1 MEKMVFTRDEAE
13 FMRRAIELADRGR
26 FGVHPNP
33 RVGAVVVQD
42 GEIIGEGYHARFG
55 GPHAEVEALRAAG
68 EGARGAE
75 LYVTL
80 EPCRHYGKTPPC
92 TKALIEA
99 GVTRVSFG
107 ARDPHVKV
115 SGGGAEDLSAAGID
129 VRMGLLASE
138 CERLIRTFT
147 KRVRL
152 GMPWVT
158 LKSAMT
164 LDGKVATHSGASR
177 WITSKASR
185 RVVHEKRA
193 EVDAI
198 MTGLGTVLA
207 DDPMLNVRL
216 EGEGDFRSPHRIVLD
231 PEGQL
236 PSDCRIA
243 QSAGRQRTTLVV
255 SNQLPKER
263 WKRFQEQ
270 GLDLLPLPCR
280 ANAFDWKDLLRW
292 CGDLPMNEVL
302 IEAGPNL
309 VGGAFDAR
317 IVDGVM
323 FFIAPKVIGGEKAPG
338 VVGGLGVETMEQAA
352 RLVNVTIQR
361 VGPDFLYEG
370 DVEYPE

>member
-1 MEKMVFTRDEAE
+1 MEKMVFTRDETE

-33 RVGAVVVQD
+33 RVGAVVVRG

-75 LYVTL
+75 IYVTL

-99 GVTRVSFG
+99 GVARVTFG
-107 ARDPHVKV
+107 ARDPHVEV
-115 SGGGAEDLSAAGID
+115 SGGGAEELRAARID
-129 VRMGLLASE
+129 VRTGLLAAE

-177 WITSKASR
+177 WITSKDSR
-185 RVVHEKRA
+185 RIVHEKRA
-193 EVDAI
+193 QVDAI
-198 MTGLGTVLA
+198 LTGLGTVLA

-216 EGEGDFRSPHRIVLD
+216 EGERDLRSPHRIVLD
-231 PEGQL
+231 PEGRL
-236 PSDCRIA
+236 PSDCRMV
-243 QSAGRQRTTLVV
+243 QSAGRQRTTLVI
-255 SNQLPKER
+255 SNRLPKDR
-263 WKRFQEQ
+263 RKRFVEQ

-280 ANAFDWKDLLRW
+280 ANVFDWEDLLRW
-292 CGDLPMNEVL
+292 CGGRPMNEVL

-317 IVDGVM
+317 IVDSVM
-323 FFIAPKVIGGEKAPG
+323 VFIAPKVIGGEKAPG

-352 RLVNVTIQR
+352 RLVNVTIQPA
-361 VGPDFLYEG
+361 GPDFLYEA